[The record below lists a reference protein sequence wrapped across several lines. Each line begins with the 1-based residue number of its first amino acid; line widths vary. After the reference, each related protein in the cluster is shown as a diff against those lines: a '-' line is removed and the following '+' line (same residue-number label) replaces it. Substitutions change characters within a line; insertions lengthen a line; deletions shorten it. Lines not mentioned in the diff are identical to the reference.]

1 MQYSSAFEIAKNYF
15 LRYGKTMLLSS
26 SGPGHMVLS
35 HGTGVRFPVGA
46 SLQRVLAQQFFSNP
60 TLNVTQELLGKF
72 LVRKTEEEG
81 EIAGMITEVEAYVG
95 PEDKA
100 SHASRGITARTRVM
114 FGSPGIWYVYMIY
127 GMYHCLNIVTEPE
140 GCPAAVLIRSIKIVG
155 QPRILGIAPP
165 SLKLRRTSH
174 PNLPPSEEGRRR
186 LLRIPSPFFQKGE
199 GGGGGLQS
207 SLIRGPGRVCRH
219 FGIDKTFNEKPA
231 TKMTGL
237 WIEDRG
243 VVIRPESI
251 QSGLRIGVDYAGDW
265 KNKPWRF
272 YLANI

>member
-1 MQYSSAFEIAKNYF
+1 M
-15 LRYGKTMLLSS
+15 RRVLSS
-26 SGPGHMVLS
+26 S
-35 HGTGVRFPVGA
+35 
-46 SLQRVLAQQFFSNP
+46 FFNRP
-60 TLNVTQELLGKF
+60 TLVVAKELLGKF
-72 LVRKTEEEG
+72 LVRKTEEEV
-81 EIAGMITEVEAYVG
+81 EIAGMITEVEVYVG

-100 SHASRGITARTRVM
+100 SHALRGITARTRVM

-127 GMYHCLNIVTEPE
+127 GMYHCLNIVTETQ
-140 GCPAAVLIRSIKIVG
+140 GYPAVVLIRSTKIVG
-155 QPRILGIAPP
+155 Q
-165 SLKLRRTSH
+165 

-207 SLIRGPGRVCRH
+207 SFIQGPGRVCRH
-219 FGIDKTFNEKPA
+219 FSIDKMFNEKPA

-272 YLANI
+272 YLETVKKL